1 MPFAPATKALFRL
14 YDWGMLGV
22 IELLVA
28 LSAPFKA
35 TLHAPTHTPRVNR
48 PWVITVRATD
58 LQGDPI
64 RARLTMRFLFGGV
77 AVGKVDNGRVHTF
90 VGTWREKKGEEIE
103 FPASARGQRLTFQ
116 ALVTARRH
124 TVRLNYW
131 VRPR

>member
-1 MPFAPATKALFRL
+1 
-14 YDWGMLGV
+14 MLGV

-48 PWVITVRATD
+48 PWVITVRAAD
-58 LQGDPI
+58 LQGHPI
-64 RARLTMRFLFGGV
+64 RARLTMRFLFGGIP
-77 AVGKVDNGRVHTF
+77 VGKVDNGRVYTF
-90 VGTWREKKGEEIE
+90 VGAWREKRGEEIE